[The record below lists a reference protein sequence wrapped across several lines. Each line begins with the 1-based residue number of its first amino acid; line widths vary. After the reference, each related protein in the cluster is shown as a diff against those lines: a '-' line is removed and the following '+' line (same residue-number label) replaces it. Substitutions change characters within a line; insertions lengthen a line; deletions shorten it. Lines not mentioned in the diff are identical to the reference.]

1 MPKNTQATHTDPS
14 GQFNVKVAMPPEIQS
29 HGFSGGVDRVV
40 LDRATFKSFRCI
52 ECLPEALQSLDAFC
66 LQKVGIYFPK
76 QFSLREISGRATIAV
91 AAPPCPGV
99 VRVCVCVCQHRARMC
114 VQDGTT
120 KGRQRTVEQ
129 PNVIC
134 EWTLFD
140 SFIFIYIV

>member
-1 MPKNTQATHTDPS
+1 MVS
-14 GQFNVKVAMPPEIQS
+14 R
-29 HGFSGGVDRVV
+29 GGVDRVV

-99 VRVCVCVCQHRARMC
+99 VRVCVCVYVNIAPECVCKMGQPKGGNEQLSNRM
-114 VQDGTT
+114 
-120 KGRQRTVEQ
+120 
-129 PNVIC
+129 
-134 EWTLFD
+134 
-140 SFIFIYIV
+140 